1 MVVFDIVTTGW
12 IFDISLLH
20 KPDVQNKWDDKTHT
34 QREKCRKERVGPV
47 AANPDNL
54 ESNKGAGGGSTR
66 YSGLK

>member
-1 MVVFDIVTTGW
+1 MGDTGG
-12 IFDISLLH
+12 
-20 KPDVQNKWDDKTHT
+20 K
-34 QREKCRKERVGPV
+34 RKKRRGERVGLIV